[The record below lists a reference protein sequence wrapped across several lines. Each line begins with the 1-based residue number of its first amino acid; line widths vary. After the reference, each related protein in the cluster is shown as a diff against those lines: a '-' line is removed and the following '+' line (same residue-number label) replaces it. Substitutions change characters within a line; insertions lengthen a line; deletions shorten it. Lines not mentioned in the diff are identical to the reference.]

1 MLFSFHTAAQQS
13 SPAASLW
20 WDDNDLIGYCS
31 VTSSEVEVSV
41 LVPLSKCFKQNP
53 VLPQRLWFATRN
65 ENTQM
70 KILRLCEYL
79 AYTF

>member
-13 SPAASLW
+13 SLAASLW
-20 WDDNDLIGYCS
+20 LDDNVLIGYCS
-31 VTSSEVEVSV
+31 ATSSEVEVSV
-41 LVPLSKCFKQNP
+41 LVPLSKCFKQQ

-70 KILRLCEYL
+70 KILRLCEHL